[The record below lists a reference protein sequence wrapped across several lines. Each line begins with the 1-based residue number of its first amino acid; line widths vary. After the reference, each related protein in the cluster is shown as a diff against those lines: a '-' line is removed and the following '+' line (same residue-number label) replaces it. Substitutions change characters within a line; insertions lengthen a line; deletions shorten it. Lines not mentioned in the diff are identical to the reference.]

1 MFWKSTYNEFI
12 KIAAKP
18 RSYIGIGAI
27 TLIIG
32 IILFAMKLDGMTFIS
47 YVTQPFEQ
55 SLAFEGNIL
64 NGNLIAFIILQMLII
79 HVPLLIALVT
89 GDLVSGEGA
98 MGTIRL
104 LLTKPISR
112 TSILFSKYISGCA
125 YTLVLLLWMA
135 FMALIVGKWLFGSGD
150 LMVLNSNSD
159 GLIVFQEH
167 DIAWRF
173 LCGFGVAYLSLVMV
187 ATLSL
192 TLSCFSDNSI
202 GPIVSTM
209 SIIILFTIIGALDV
223 PSLQKIQPY
232 LFTTHMV
239 SWRNFF
245 EDPLPVKKIIESASI
260 LLFHIVGLLGIAV
273 YKFNR
278 KDILS

>member
-18 RSYIGIGAI
+18 RSYIGIAAI
-27 TLIIG
+27 TLIVG
-32 IILFAMKLDGMTFIS
+32 IILFAMKADGLSFIS
-47 YVTQPFEQ
+47 FVTQPFEQ
-55 SLAFEGNIL
+55 SLSFEGNIL
-64 NGNLIAFIILQMLII
+64 NGNLIAFVILQMLII

-112 TSILFSKYISGCA
+112 TQILFSKYLAGCA
-125 YTLVLLLWMA
+125 YTLVMLVWLAVLALL
-135 FMALIVGKWLFGSGD
+135 VGKMMFGSGD
-150 LMVLNSNSD
+150 LMVLNSD
-159 GLIVFQEH
+159 GLIVLQEK
-167 DIAWRF
+167 DLAWRF
-173 LCGFGVAYLSLVMV
+173 LCGFGIAYLSLVMI

-192 TLSCFSDNSI
+192 TLSCFSENSI

-209 SIIILFTIIGALDV
+209 AIIILFTIIGALNAPV
-223 PSLQKIQPY
+223 LESIQPF
-232 LFTTHMV
+232 LFTNHMV

-245 EDPLPVKKIIESASI
+245 EDPLPAGKILSSAVI
-260 LLFHIVGLLGIAV
+260 LLSHIAVLLSIAV

>member
-1 MFWKSTYNEFI
+1 MFLKSTYNEFI

-27 TLIIG
+27 TLIVG
-32 IILFAMKLDGMTFIS
+32 IILFAMKVDGMNFIS
-47 YVTQPFEQ
+47 FVTSPFEQ
-55 SLAFEGNIL
+55 SLSFEGNIL
-64 NGNLIAFIILQMLII
+64 NGNLIAFVILQMLII

-112 TSILFSKYISGCA
+112 TSILFSKYIAGCV
-125 YTLVLLLWMA
+125 YTLVILLWMM
-135 FMALIVGKWLFGSGD
+135 FLALIVGRWLFGTGD
-150 LMVLNSNSD
+150 LLVLNSD
-159 GLIVFQEH
+159 GLIVLQQH
-167 DIAWRF
+167 DLGWRF
-173 LCGFGVAYLSLVMV
+173 ALGFSVAYLSLIMI

-202 GPIVSTM
+202 GPIVTTM
-209 SIIILFTIIGALDV
+209 AIIILFTIIGTLDV
-223 PSLQKIQPY
+223 PVLQNIQPY
-232 LFTTHMV
+232 LFTTHMMA
-239 SWRNFF
+239 WRSFF
-245 EDPLPVKKIIESASI
+245 EDPLPKEKIMNSLLI
-260 LLFHIVGLLGIAV
+260 LLIHIVVLLSIAV

>member
-18 RSYIGIGAI
+18 RSYIGVGAI
-27 TLIIG
+27 TLIIV
-32 IILFAMKLDGMTFIS
+32 IILFAMKSDGMSFIS
-47 YVTQPFEQ
+47 FVTQPFEQ

-112 TSILFSKYISGCA
+112 TSILFSKYLAGCA
-125 YTLVLLLWMA
+125 YTLVILLWMA
-135 FMALIVGKWLFGSGD
+135 FMALIVGKWLFGTGD
-150 LMVLNSNSD
+150 LMVLNSD
-159 GLIVFQEH
+159 GLIILQEH
-167 DIAWRF
+167 DLAWRF
-173 LCGFGVAYLSLVMV
+173 ICGFGVAYLSMVMI

-192 TLSCFSDNSI
+192 TLSCFSENSI
-202 GPIVSTM
+202 GPIVTTM
-209 SIIILFTIIGALDV
+209 AIIILFTIIGTLDV

-232 LFTTHMV
+232 LFTSHMV
-239 SWRNFF
+239 AWRNFF
-245 EDPLPVKKIIESASI
+245 EDPLPMDKIIESTWI
-260 LLFHIVGLLGIAV
+260 LVLHIVGLLAIAV
-273 YKFNR
+273 YKFKR

>member
-1 MFWKSTYNEFI
+1 MMFWNSTYNEFL

-27 TLIIG
+27 TLIVG
-32 IILFAMKLDGMTFIS
+32 IILFAMKTGGLSFIS
-47 YVTQPFEQ
+47 FVTAPFEQ
-55 SLAFEGNIL
+55 SLAFEGDIL

-89 GDLVSGEGA
+89 GDLVSGEAA

-112 TSILFSKYISGCA
+112 TSILFSKYLAGCA
-125 YTLVLLLWMA
+125 YTLVILLWMA
-135 FMALIVGKWLFGSGD
+135 FLALFIGKWLFGTGD
-150 LMVLNSNSD
+150 LMVLNSD
-159 GLIVFQEH
+159 GLIVIQDH
-167 DIAWRF
+167 DLGWRF
-173 LCGFGVAYLSLVMV
+173 LCGFGIAYLSMIMIS
-187 ATLSL
+187 TLSL
-192 TLSCFSDNSI
+192 TLSCFSENSI

-209 SIIILFTIIGALDV
+209 AIIILFTIIGTLDV
-223 PSLQKIQPY
+223 PSLNKIQPF

-245 EDPLPVKKIIESASI
+245 EDPLPTKKIIESAII
-260 LLFHIVGLLGIAV
+260 LIIHITVLLSVAV

-278 KDILS
+278 KDVLS